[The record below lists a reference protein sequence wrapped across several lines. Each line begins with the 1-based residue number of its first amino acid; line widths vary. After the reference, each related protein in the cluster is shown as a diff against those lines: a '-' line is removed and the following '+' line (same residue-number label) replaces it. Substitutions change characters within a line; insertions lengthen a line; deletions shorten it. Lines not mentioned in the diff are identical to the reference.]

1 MANKLVFTAEKFA
14 LKQDTC
20 IGEHWGLSSFCDFS
34 NLFFHKNRV
43 VCHVHRISMDS
54 VKNFLCDLR
63 KQASFPNENDS
74 MRTLLKNQMWA
85 CKSGHAKVRKSANYW
100 THSAIANLQIFRY
113 AFTHIAN
120 PQIYNINLQV
130 ANLQISTKYCTTLS
144 QISPKS

>member
-14 LKQDTC
+14 LKQETC
-20 IGEHWGLSSFCDFS
+20 MGEHCGLSSFCDFS

-43 VCHVHRISMDS
+43 VCHVHRLSMDS

-85 CKSGHAKVRKSANYW
+85 SKFFFKVRKSAYYW
-100 THSAIANLQIFRY
+100 THSSIAS
-113 AFTHIAN
+113 
-120 PQIYNINLQV
+120 
-130 ANLQISTKYCTTLS
+130 LQIS
-144 QISPKS
+144 